1 MGTSRPPVRPF
12 RNYSTRSTVDIH
24 AGIVSLGGKRCTD
37 AGASAIA
44 GPFVAQATAR
54 GVRGEVRLIDQSSHG
69 WPLVIRHGDT
79 LIVDEFADLW
89 WARPVLGSDYRV
101 VRACWPEES
110 ATVTAEIRSAFE
122 RILA

>member
-1 MGTSRPPVRPF
+1 VR
-12 RNYSTRSTVDIH
+12 
-24 AGIVSLGGKRCTD
+24 TD

-110 ATVTAEIRSAFE
+110 ATLIAEIRSAFE

>member
-1 MGTSRPPVRPF
+1 VR
-12 RNYSTRSTVDIH
+12 
-24 AGIVSLGGKRCTD
+24 TD

-54 GVRGEVRLIDQSSHG
+54 GVRAQVRLIDQGSRG
-69 WPLVIRHGDT
+69 WPLVQRHGDT
-79 LIVDEFADLW
+79 LVVDEFGDLW
-89 WARPVLGSDYRV
+89 WARPVRGSDYRV

-110 ATVTAEIRSAFE
+110 ATLIAEIRSACE